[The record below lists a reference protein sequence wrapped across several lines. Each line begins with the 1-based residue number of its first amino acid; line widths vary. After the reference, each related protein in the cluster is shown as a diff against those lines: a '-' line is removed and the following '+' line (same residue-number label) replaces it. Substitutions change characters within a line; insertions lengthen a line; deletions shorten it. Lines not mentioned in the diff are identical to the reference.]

1 MPHRRMIRH
10 HHPHLLFLFLP
21 SLLLTLAT
29 DQFGSFLAV
38 ASFAAVLAGPLQA
51 SSYLHHRHRCPESGQ
66 RGESLPPVAL
76 LLVPLG

>member
-1 MPHRRMIRH
+1 MPHRRMIHHH
-10 HHPHLLFLFLP
+10 HHPLLLLFLLRLP

-51 SSYLHHRHRCPESGQ
+51 SSYLHHLHRCSQ
-66 RGESLPPVAL
+66 
-76 LLVPLG
+76 